1 MVAGIRTPQ
10 NIDELKEIFPESYE
24 ELQQIAKK
32 LEKHYKE
39 MQDVEFTIEKGKLY
53 MLQTRDGKRTGMA
66 AVNIAVDMVEEGL
79 IDKKTAIMRVEPLS
93 VQQLLHPT
101 FDENE
106 LKKSKGDSRR
116 FSCFPQG
123 QCLGKYISLPKT

>member
-1 MVAGIRTPQ
+1 
-10 NIDELKEIFPESYE
+10 
-24 ELQQIAKK
+24 
-32 LEKHYKE
+32 

-106 LKKSKGDSRR
+106 LKKKQRR
-116 FSCFPQG
+116 
-123 QCLGKYISLPKT
+123 